1 MSAAESGVMPRFTP
15 KSSIFCRFVV
25 PLIFDPRTF
34 ARPSLSHLAPNRT
47 IQLIGSLRGVSSR
60 MLNAAIGGRNR
71 DQIME
76 NDNRFP
82 TGEWNG
88 FYLESHRS
96 GKGWMHLYLQFEDG
110 KVSGEGTDYVGPWT
124 AAGEYDS
131 QTGVCSWVKSYL
143 GKHRVFY
150 GGTCG
155 SKGIV
160 GEWSISGGLNGPFHI
175 WPRTMGDMNELYL
188 TEDLTVPTDQVDF
201 SLAMAE
207 EDSPAL
213 V

>member
-1 MSAAESGVMPRFTP
+1 M
-15 KSSIFCRFVV
+15 
-25 PLIFDPRTF
+25 D
-34 ARPSLSHLAPNRT
+34 
-47 IQLIGSLRGVSSR
+47 
-60 MLNAAIGGRNR
+60 
-71 DQIME
+71 

-88 FYLESHRS
+88 YYLESHRS
-96 GKGWMHLYLQFEDG
+96 AKGWMHLYLQFEDG

-131 QTGVCSWVKSYL
+131 QSGVCSWVKNYV

-150 GGTCG
+150 GGTYG
-155 SKGIV
+155 AKGIV

-207 EDSPAL
+207 EDSAAL